1 MRFWCTS
8 SQGVAWTWS
17 WQPYV
22 GVWAF
27 IIIIGVAYWLHLRKL
42 GLPAPPHDRRLRRR
56 EIVFFA
62 LGLLALWLALD
73 WPIAPLGMGYL
84 ASVHM
89 VQYVLIALI
98 APPLILLGVPQ
109 ASFKKLDD
117 RPRIMATLRN
127 TSQPLVAFFIFNI
140 LITITH
146 WPSLVDPFMSSQL
159 GAFALDMGWLVAGL
173 VFWWPL
179 ISHVPAW
186 PRFLPAFKLA
196 YLGLNG
202 IIIRPP
208 FFILLFSKFPAYATY
223 ELAPPIPGT
232 SALSDQQLAAGI
244 MKLGTALVMV
254 VAMVFVFGEWV
265 RSSKRGT
272 AARAS

>member
-1 MRFWCTS
+1 MRLWCTS
-8 SQGVAWTWS
+8 SQGVAWDWT
-17 WQPYV
+17 WQPYL
-22 GVWAF
+22 GVWVF
-27 IIIIGVAYWLHLRKL
+27 ILLIAIAYWLHLR
-42 GLPAPPHDRRLRRR
+42 RLDLSITEDCTQRRR
-56 EIVFFA
+56 RIVFFA
-62 LGLLALWLALD
+62 LGLLSLWLALD

-89 VQYVLIALI
+89 VQYMLIALV
-98 APPLILLGVPQ
+98 APPLFLHE
-109 ASFKKLDD
+109 KLKD
-117 RPRIMATLRN
+117 RPRALAMLRN
-127 TSQPLVAFFIFNI
+127 TTQPIVAFFIFNVI
-140 LITITH
+140 ITVTH
-146 WPSLVDPFMSSQL
+146 WPALVDPFMSSQI
-159 GAFALDMGWLVAGL
+159 GAFALDMAWLVAGL

-179 ISHVPAW
+179 IATVPSW
-186 PRFLPAFKLA
+186 PRFLPLFQLA

-254 VAMVFVFGEWV
+254 VAMVFVFGAWV
-265 RSSKRGT
+265 RSSKKSD
-272 AARAS
+272 A

>member
-1 MRFWCTS
+1 MRLWCTS
-8 SQGVAWTWS
+8 SQGVAWDWT
-17 WQPYV
+17 WQPYP
-22 GVWAF
+22 GVWIF
-27 IIIIGVAYWLHLRKL
+27 IALVAVAYWLHR
-42 GLPAPPHDRRLRRR
+42 RRLESSVLEDNSKRRR
-56 EIVFFA
+56 RIVFFA
-62 LGLLALWLALD
+62 LGLISLWLALD

-89 VQYVLIALI
+89 VQYMLIALV
-98 APPLILLGVPQ
+98 APPLFLFGFSA
-109 ASFKKLDD
+109 ASYDTLSD
-117 RPRIMATLRN
+117 RPRLLAMLRN
-127 TSQPLVAFFIFNI
+127 TAQPIIAFFIFNVI
-140 LITITH
+140 ITVTH
-146 WPSLVDPFMSSQL
+146 WPALVDPFMRSQV
-159 GAFALDMGWLVAGL
+159 GAFALDMAWLVAGL

-179 ISHVPAW
+179 IAPVPAW
-186 PRFLPAFKLA
+186 PRFVPLFQLA

-254 VAMVFVFGEWV
+254 VAMVFVFAGWV
-265 RSSKRGT
+265 RSSKRSD
-272 AARAS
+272 A